1 MPGEPSAVDELMKMH
16 KLIELV
22 DRRIEDANVKEQDA
36 KALQR
41 SAAMYRKKLDEME
54 TRFCATK

>member
-41 SAAMYRKKLDEME
+41 SAAMYR
-54 TRFCATK
+54 ATK